1 LPILGS
7 YAEIVLGLF
16 SPPLGGDE
24 DFQRVQLTAM
34 HFIPVHRRLHLGL
47 RVDGAASFGDA
58 PFYLLP
64 FISLRGAPIL
74 RYQGEEVAQIEAELR
89 WQFWK
94 RFSLW
99 PSPEAAPPGTTSN
112 ASTAYRRSR
121 PAASDSGTSWRGST
135 GSMRAWTSP
144 SVRTMPRFMSRS
156 AVPGLDHDRR
166 HELSVAPWIANS
178 PT

>member
-1 LPILGS
+1 MPILGS

-16 SPPLGGDE
+16 SPPLGRDE

-94 RFSLW
+94 RFSLVAFAGGG
-99 PSPEAAPPGTTSN
+99 AAWN
-112 ASTAYRRSR
+112 DFERF
-121 PAASDSGTSWRGST
+121 DSVQAIAT
-135 GSMRAWTSP
+135 GGLGFRYELA
-144 SVRTMPRFMSRS
+144 RKYGIH
-156 AVPGLDHDRR
+156 AGLD
-166 HELSVAPWIANS
+166 VAFGPDNAAVYVQIGSAWAR
-178 PT
+178 P